1 LLTSVDWNV
10 LSATINQYKI
20 LQEYDSFVL
29 NSFMENTNKRY
40 WRGLEELR
48 NDEKFVKDA
57 ASEFTDGPTESQYES
72 LVDGAGTHRR
82 DFLKVLGFGMAA
94 VSLAAC
100 EAPVKKAI
108 PYVNKPEGEFPTIS
122 NWYASTYSE
131 GGDYASILVKTRE
144 GRPVKI
150 EGNSVAQ
157 SSGGVSARVH
167 ASLLGLYDNEKLRG
181 PKKGEDTK
189 VAWDAVDKEI
199 LSQLKSIAAKG
210 GSIRIVSSTILS
222 PSTKS
227 VIADFTAKYP
237 TTKHIVYDANSASAL
252 VKANELSFGKSVL
265 PAYDF
270 SKAKLVVGIGAD
282 FLGTW
287 ITPETYSVQFA
298 QTRSVG
304 SAKDGK
310 KEMSRLYQFESTMSL
325 TGSNADYRTAVKPS
339 QLGLVVT
346 SLYNKVAAKLG
357 GQSVSAPALDVNH
370 LDKAANELVQA
381 KGQALVVCGVND
393 PSVQVI
399 VNALN
404 GLLGSYGATID
415 IDNPVYFRQGDDV
428 AMNGFV
434 DEVKGG
440 RVDAVIL
447 YGANPVYDHPR
458 GAELAA
464 ALPKVSLS
472 VSFND
477 RPDETSSLF
486 KYICPAPHYLEA
498 WNDAEPKA
506 GFYSLAQP
514 TISLIF
520 NTRQAQSSLLKWA
533 ELPSDFHEYMKAFWR
548 KSIYTQGGTGD
559 FEKFWVKALH
569 DGVFTSNRTMTASA
583 PAFTGNL
590 AAAGASVGKTY
601 KASTSGLELA
611 IFENVGIGNG
621 AMANNPW
628 LQEFPEPVTKAC
640 WDNHAGLSQKTA
652 TDLGVVQGDVVK
664 VDYKGKSIDVPVIIQ
679 PGLAAGTVA
688 VAIGYGREKAGK
700 SANGVGKN
708 VYPLAAFTEGF
719 LSFAPGEVTVS
730 KTGETREIA
739 QTQTHSTVMN
749 RKSVLQETVLA
760 HFQKDPM
767 AGRFVPKI
775 PTSEGPVDATDL
787 SLWNGHKYKN
797 HSWGMVIDLN
807 TCFGCGSC
815 VISCQAENNIPVVGR
830 QEVINA
836 REMHWLRIDRYY
848 SSDADV
854 EDLRGLEIASEN
866 PEVTF
871 QPMLCQ
877 HCNNAPCET
886 VCPVLAT
893 THSSEGLNQM
903 TYNRCVGTRYCA
915 NNCPYKVRRFNWFKY
930 FDNDNF
936 DYNFNNDLGKMV
948 INPDVTVRSRGVIE
962 KCSFC
967 VQRIQEGKLT
977 ARKERRRVAD
987 GEITTAC
994 SQSCPTN
1001 AITFGDMNDPESK
1014 ISQLLTEE
1022 REGRAFHMLEEINV
1036 RPQISYLTKVR
1047 NKDVANKAEV
1057 KKEHA

>member
-1 LLTSVDWNV
+1 
-10 LSATINQYKI
+10 
-20 LQEYDSFVL
+20 
-29 NSFMENTNKRY
+29 MENTNKRY

-48 NDEKFVKDA
+48 NDEKFVKEA
-57 ASEFTDGPTESQYES
+57 RSEFSDGPTESQYES

-108 PYVNKPEGEFPTIS
+108 PYVNKPEGEFPTIA
-122 NWYASTYSE
+122 NWYASTYAE

-150 EGNSVAQ
+150 EPNSL
-157 SSGGVSARVH
+157 SKTSYGVSARVH
-167 ASLLGLYDNEKLRG
+167 ASLLGLYDNEKLKG
-181 PKKGEDTK
+181 PKKGDDTK
-189 VAWDAVDKEI
+189 VSWDTVDKEI
-199 LSQLKSIAAKG
+199 VDQLGRIAAQG
-210 GSIRIVSSTILS
+210 GAIRILSSTILS

-227 VIADFTAKYP
+227 VIADFTTKYP
-237 TTKHIVYDANSASAL
+237 TTSHVMYDANSSSAIL
-252 VKANELSFGKSVL
+252 KGNELSFGKAVFPS
-265 PAYDF
+265 YDF
-270 SKAKLVVGIGAD
+270 SKAKVIVGIDAD

-287 ITPETYSVQFA
+287 ISPDTFSAQFA
-298 QTRSVG
+298 ETRRLG
-304 SAKDGK
+304 SDKEGK
-310 KEMSRLYQFESTMSL
+310 KEMSRHYQFESILSV

-339 QLGLVVT
+339 QLGLVAA

-357 GQSVSAPALDVNH
+357 GSPISAAAIEVPN
-370 LDKAANELVQA
+370 LDKAATELVAA
-381 KGQALVVCGVND
+381 KGQSLVVSGIND
-393 PSVQVI
+393 ASVQVVI
-399 VNALN
+399 NALN
-404 GLLGSYGATID
+404 SLLGSYGTTINLD
-415 IDNPVYFRQGDDV
+415 KPANYRQGNDV
-428 AMNGFV
+428 AMNGLI
-434 DEVKGG
+434 DDVKGG
-440 RVDAVIL
+440 KVAALIL
-447 YGANPVYDHPR
+447 FGANPVYDHPR

-464 ALPKVSLS
+464 ALPRVGLS

-477 RPDETSSLF
+477 RADETSSLL
-486 KYICPAPHYLEA
+486 KYICPAPHYLES
-498 WNDAEPKA
+498 WNDAEPVA
-506 GFYSLAQP
+506 GSYSLAQP
-514 TISLIF
+514 AISMIF
-520 NTRQAQSSLLKWA
+520 STRQAQASLLKWA
-533 ELPSDFHEYMKAFWR
+533 GLASDYHEYIKAYWR
-548 KSIYTQGGTGD
+548 KSVYTQGGTGD
-559 FEKFWVKALH
+559 FEQFWIKSLH
-569 DGVFTSNRTMTASA
+569 DGVYDA
-583 PAFTGNL
+583 PATLAASGATFAGNL
-590 AAAGASVGKTY
+590 SAAASGIAKKY
-601 KASTSGLELA
+601 KASSTGIELA
-611 IFENVGIGNG
+611 LFENIGLGNG
-621 AMANNPW
+621 FAANNPW
-628 LQEFPEPVTKAC
+628 LQELPEPITKAC
-640 WDNHAGLSQKTA
+640 WDNHACISQKTA
-652 TDLGVVQGDVVK
+652 AELGFEQGDVVK
-664 VDYKGKSIDVPVIIQ
+664 VDIKGKAVEVPVIIQ
-679 PGLAAGTVA
+679 PGLANGTVA
-688 VAIGYGREKAGK
+688 IAIGFGREKAGK

-708 VYPLAAFTEGF
+708 VYPLAAFADGYLT
-719 LSFAPGEVTVS
+719 FAPGEAIVS

-739 QTQTHSTVMN
+739 QTQTHNTVMN

-775 PTSEGPVDATDL
+775 PTSDGVVDATDL

-830 QEVINA
+830 QEVINS

-936 DYNFNNDLGKMV
+936 DYHFNNDLGKMV

-962 KCSFC
+962 KCSMC
-967 VQRIQEGKLT
+967 VHRIQDAKLT
-977 ARKERRRVAD
+977 AKKERRRIVD
-987 GEITTAC
+987 GEVNVAC
-994 SQSCPTN
+994 ASSCPTN
-1001 AITFGDMNDPESK
+1001 AITFGDMNDPESR
-1014 ISQLLTEE
+1014 ISKLLEVE
-1022 REGRAFHMLEEINV
+1022 KEGRAFHMLEEINV

-1047 NKDVANKAEV
+1047 NKDAAAKAPE